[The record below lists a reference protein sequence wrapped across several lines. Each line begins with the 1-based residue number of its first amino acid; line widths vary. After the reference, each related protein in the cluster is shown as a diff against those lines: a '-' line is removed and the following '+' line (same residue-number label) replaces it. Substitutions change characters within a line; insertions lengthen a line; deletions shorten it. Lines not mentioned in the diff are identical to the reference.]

1 MENAVGELPFTR
13 RDCLRGAICAGVAAF
28 TGGKAAGAG
37 SRTGN
42 EKAGSVPGKSPLI
55 ASAPVLQNAAERS
68 MGVAFAVSAD
78 ASGWVEISQSPD
90 MSGASREE
98 GLS

>member
-1 MENAVGELPFTR
+1 MLGKSSFTR
-13 RDCLRGAICAGVAAF
+13 RDCLRGALCATVAAV
-28 TGGKAAGAG
+28 
-37 SRTGN
+37 TGN
-42 EKAGSVPGKSPLI
+42 KAFSKTTGMLI

-90 MSGASREE
+90 MSGARRVYS
-98 GLS
+98 GALG